1 MKKEGQMYKKIVVVI
16 LTVVL
21 TITFSDSILKATVEE
36 GYWRLDKY
44 EEAIYEE
51 PFVESISDSEGK
63 KLIHFSKPKDEA
75 LDPNFELGQTALLM
89 HIDLQAKENGDLKEI
104 YKAYLKYTSVPI
116 VLEPHEKF
124 TISYEGSV
132 IKDDANLMRN
142 VNITFFHQ
150 LLYPGRVPPDPPSE
164 FIERNMAFPLESEML
179 SKTAEIV
186 PMFPDSVDDNYVFK
200 VIIESGKAVR
210 SYSYVYEWIN
220 EPLVGNENLRMFVD
234 NQLLIS
240 DVSPS
245 IIDGRVMIPLR
256 VVLEKFGFD
265 ISWSNQT
272 RTVTAVK
279 EDKRIEMVIGS
290 PYININGEMVKVDFV
305 PIITNDRTLISAK
318 YFEDIFDIS
327 MKLNEEDKTIE
338 IIGD

>member
-1 MKKEGQMYKKIVVVI
+1 MYKKIVVVI

-21 TITFSDSILKATVEE
+21 TITFSDSILKATVED

-51 PFVESISDSEGK
+51 PFVEAISDSEGK

-75 LDPNFELGQTALLM
+75 LDSNFKLGQTALLM
-89 HIDLQAKENGDLKEI
+89 HIDLSSKENGDLEEI
-104 YKAYLKYTSVPI
+104 YKAYLKFTSVPI
-116 VLEPHEKF
+116 ILKSHEKF
-124 TISYEGSV
+124 TISYEGS
-132 IKDDANLMRN
+132 ILKDDANLMRN
-142 VNITFFHQ
+142 VNITFFHK

-338 IIGD
+338 IIYISE

>member
-1 MKKEGQMYKKIVVVI
+1 MYKKILIAIFVG
-16 LTVVL
+16 VL
-21 TITFSDSILKATVEE
+21 TIISSRFISDASIMD
-36 GYWRLDKY
+36 GYWKLDKY

-89 HIDLQAKENGDLKEI
+89 HIDLQAKENGDLEEI
-104 YKAYLKYTSVPI
+104 YKAYLKFTSVPI
-116 VLEPHEKF
+116 ILKPHEKF
-124 TISYEGSV
+124 TISYEGS
-132 IKDDANLMRN
+132 ILKDDANLMRN
-142 VNITFFHQ
+142 VNITFFHK

-164 FIERNMAFPLESEML
+164 FIERNMTFPLESEML

-210 SYSYVYEWIN
+210 SFSYVYEWIN
-220 EPLVGNENLRMFVD
+220 EPFEGNEKLRMFVD
-234 NQLLIS
+234 KQLLIS
-240 DVSPS
+240 DVSPT
-245 IIDGRVMIPLR
+245 IIDGTVMLPLR

-279 EDKRIEMVIGS
+279 EDKRVEMVIGS

-318 YFEDIFDIS
+318 YFEDIFDLSI
-327 MKLNEEDKTIE
+327 KWNEADKTIE
-338 IIGD
+338 IVGVDIDQ